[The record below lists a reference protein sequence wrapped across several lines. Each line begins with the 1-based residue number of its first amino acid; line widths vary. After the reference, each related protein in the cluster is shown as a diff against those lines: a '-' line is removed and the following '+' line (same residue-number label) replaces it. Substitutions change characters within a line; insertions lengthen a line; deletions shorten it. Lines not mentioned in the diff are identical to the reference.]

1 MSCKILLQFKFRIMV
16 NSGKMTLKL
25 QIAANPRNWKEHS
38 DMIAFFS
45 RQKGCTQMETPFGY
59 ASEHVHTSTDMY

>member
-1 MSCKILLQFKFRIMV
+1 
-16 NSGKMTLKL
+16 MTLKL